1 MISRFFDFE
10 VTPHWW
16 MCVFGDLPDNFDDVN
31 EQLKDKFIV
40 VNSDMENC
48 RDELLKLMRDDR
60 YCLTGYN
67 VKGYDLVIANGIY
80 QGFTPEQIYILSNLI
95 INPGC
100 AYDSREHIKMQ
111 PFARKKLNNLNYQDL
126 MDDSTG
132 SLKDKEMVLGLNIL
146 ESSVPF
152 DKEDLTDDDKYDMTY
167 YCKQDVYA
175 SMRFYTEIVHPYT
188 LTKLAMGKAF
198 NIPEKVC
205 RSSTNAKLVAIA
217 LGAKR
222 TTFADADKIEIELP
236 KKIRDYCYDNIPYK
250 LLEKLLTSAESFT
263 TYLFD
268 NDVSYGNGGIHSV
281 YKPCV
286 YVESNDEWLLMNI
299 DATSYYPSMLIQ
311 FDCLSRAV
319 QNKEIFI
326 NIFKERIRIKHKEH
340 KTEEDESAQKAYKL
354 VLNTTFG
361 ASGNKFIDLYD
372 PHLCTR
378 TCRLGQIFLTALAH
392 KLYKTIPYIKIIQ
405 TNTDGILI
413 YVKKIYYDKVKQLMQ
428 EWTDVSGI
436 NMEEDQVDKIWQRDV
451 NNYLLVMRDGKVKC
465 KGGWLNTDFHRP
477 GYVTVGSRSAFV
489 SAKAAKEWF
498 LNGTNVVDTILKDR
512 DIGDFVM
519 SCTKGPSYSYV
530 VQKMSDGSENRLFK
544 CNRVIATKDRKVG
557 KIYKIKRYKGN
568 LSYTQMASIPD
579 YCKLINEDLTTYD
592 FNEVKKEIDY
602 IYYVQRAIELI
613 NLPWQALRS
622 GILSDTSEFEYKI

>member
-1 MISRFFDFE
+1 MKSRFFDFE
-10 VTPHWW
+10 VTPNWW
-16 MCVFGDLPDNFDDVN
+16 LCVFGDLPDDFSNLDESVKDD
-31 EQLKDKFIV
+31 FIT
-40 VNSDMENC
+40 VNSDMPNC
-48 RDELLKLMRDDR
+48 RDRLLELMKNPE

-67 VKGYDLVIANGIY
+67 IKGYDLCIANGIY
-80 QGFTPEQIYILSNLI
+80 QGFTPQQIYILSNLI
-95 INPGC
+95 INP
-100 AYDSREHIKMQ
+100 ASMYDSKEAYRLS
-111 PFARKKLNNLNYQDL
+111 PFARRKLNSINYQDL
-126 MDDSTG
+126 MDDSNG

-152 DKEDLTDDDKYDMTY
+152 DKEDLTEEDKYDMTY

-175 SMRFYTEIVHPYT
+175 SMYFYKEVVHPYT
-188 LTKLAMGKAF
+188 LTKLSMGTAF
-198 NIPEKVC
+198 DIPERVC

-222 TTFADADKIEIELP
+222 TTFADSDKIEIELP
-236 KKIRDYCYDNIPYK
+236 KKIRDYCYENVPIK
-250 LLEKLLTSAESFT
+250 LLEKLMTETESFS

-281 YKPCV
+281 LTPCL
-286 YVESNDEWLLMNI
+286 YIESDDEWLLMNI

-319 QNKEIFI
+319 KSKDIFV
-326 NIFKERIRIKHKEH
+326 NIYNERVRIKHKKD
-340 KTEEDESAQKAYKL
+340 KTAEDESRQKAYKL

-361 ASGNKFIDLYD
+361 ASGNKYIDLYD
-372 PHLCTR
+372 PHMCTR
-378 TCRLGQIFLTALAH
+378 TCRLGQIFLTALAY

-413 YVKKIYYDKVKQLMQ
+413 YVKKIYYNKVKELMQ

-436 NMEEDQVDKIWQRDV
+436 NMEEDQVQKIWQRDV
-451 NNYLLVMRDGKVKC
+451 NNYLLVMKNGDIKC
-465 KGGWLNTDFHRP
+465 KGGWLNTDYHRP
-477 GYVTVGSRSAFV
+477 GYVMVGTRSAFV
-489 SAKAAKEWF
+489 CAKAAKEWF
-498 LNGTNVVDTILKDR
+498 LNRTNIVKTIVKDT

-530 VQKMSDGSENRLFK
+530 IQKMSNGTEKKLFK
-544 CNRVIATKDRKVG
+544 CNRVIATKDRSVG

-579 YCKLINEDLTTYD
+579 YCELINDDLKNYNFD
-592 FNEVKKEIDY
+592 NVKDSIDY
-602 IYYVQRAIELI
+602 LYYVQRAIDLI
-613 NLPWQALRS
+613 NLPWNSLR
-622 GILSDTSEFEYKI
+622 GGVLSRTEEFDYKI